1 MAHYVPPRSPFLRGL
16 PLFLLCHLVLILF
29 LDFLAPSPT
38 ANLVLVLFL
47 YLPTSNPMKSGD
59 YTILSK
65 NKPLIANPITLN
77 LPCAAFFI
85 AVMKTLAM
93 FVMLSIS
100 DSGTW
105 RQTSKML

>member
-1 MAHYVPPRSPFLRGL
+1 
-16 PLFLLCHLVLILF
+16 
-29 LDFLAPSPT
+29 
-38 ANLVLVLFL
+38 
-47 YLPTSNPMKSGD
+47 MKSGD

-65 NKPLIANPITLN
+65 NKPLIANPIPLN
-77 LPCAAFFI
+77 LHVLPFFME
-85 AVMKTLAM
+85 VMKTLAM